1 MKKLLSL
8 LLVLMM
14 MLSVAPIAQAA
25 DGIPVYLNGEQ
36 IEMDG
41 IIVNDRTYLP
51 VRALC
56 EALGYIV
63 EWDDVARSVII
74 GTAPE
79 AAEKSDVVNIYLDGA
94 KMENAE
100 AIIVNDSTFIPV
112 RAIGEALGKDVEWNN
127 EKREV
132 YVTDKDED
140 PFSGKYFRLKHKL
153 TGRYLCVE
161 SAKTDD
167 GAKVVVANR
176 DDSNS
181 NQVWGFTAMD
191 EGFYKIFNQN
201 SKKSVDVGAFS
212 TVAGAEITQYVAN
225 GGTNQQIK
233 PVKNEDGT
241 YTIIF
246 RHSNLAIT
254 ATERFTTQEA
264 VVNDDTQKFE
274 LEYVGQTPMGNL
286 GESAGYLALDEVTRE
301 RFDAYVYSS
310 LPFSIQVQNG
320 VENKLIMSDYYNI
333 SEEEQVKVLKD
344 CFTITAYGQV
354 NFGQIK
360 PDKEK
365 AKYEIKSKTYQDSY
379 DVWRGTMLPVWM
391 YEIEMAG
398 DVEGQLHK
406 WTMISTV
413 EDSSVVTDAINALS
427 RFPYAIRKHIR
438 RLIYRTDSANS
449 YNGGGDTIWIRL
461 NWIPNEDQIAHTLA
475 HELGHVLDS
484 NLTSESALWD
494 RAREADMAPM
504 SSYGNSNRAED
515 LAEFSRAFN
524 VVRTNPDDLKEL
536 QRVYPNRFAAYAAL
550 LYTSDSVYY
559 AHYKEYYEKAMAFDD
574 DDKPAFYCQ
583 ISLPGTNLVLT
594 ATDASTS
601 GSTVTFEENTNAD
614 NQIWRIREWQ
624 GKKAIFNKASG
635 LCINVPGN
643 STDSGKNLIVW
654 NGGKGSNELCTMT
667 QVEGN
672 KYTFVFAHSNLYLAS
687 ENTKAGAKAIQTD
700 SKVEV
705 IVTEQGEIKV
715 DELLEAN
722 NNSDSDNPTAD
733 GYYYRTPSGS
743 KYHLDPNCGGKN
755 SYRTEN
761 ISGLSP
767 CSKCAK

>member
-1 MKKLLSL
+1 MKKLLSIL
-8 LLVLMM
+8 LITAMVL
-14 MLSVAPIAQAA
+14 SFAPAVMAA
-25 DGIPVYLNGEQ
+25 DGIPVYLNGEK
-36 IEMDG
+36 IEKDG
-41 IIVNDRTYLP
+41 IIVNDRTFLP
-51 VRALC
+51 VRALA
-56 EALGYIV
+56 EALGYTV
-63 EWDDVARSVII
+63 DWVDDTKSVII
-74 GTAPE
+74 GTAPQE
-79 AAEKSDVVNIYLDGA
+79 TVKTDKVNIYLDGT

-100 AIIVNDSTFIPV
+100 AIIVNDSTFLPV
-112 RAIGEALGKDVEWNN
+112 RALCEALDKDVEWNN

-132 YVTDKDED
+132 YVTDKKMDED
-140 PFSGKYFRLKHKL
+140 PFNGKYFRLKHAL

-161 SAKTDD
+161 SAKTND

-181 NQVWGFTAMD
+181 NQVWGFTAMAD
-191 EGFYKIFNQN
+191 GYYKIFNQN

-212 TVAGAEITQYVAN
+212 TEAGAEITQYVAN

-233 PVKNEDGT
+233 PVLNDDGT
-241 YTIIF
+241 YTLIF
-246 RHSNLAIT
+246 LHSQLAIT
-254 ATERFTTQEA
+254 ATERFTTQEK
-264 VVNDDTQKFE
+264 VTNGYEQSFTF
-274 LEYVGQTPMGNL
+274 EYVGQTPMGNL
-286 GESAGYLALDEVTRE
+286 KESKGYLALDEVTRE

-320 VENKLIMSDYYNI
+320 LENKLIMSDYYNI
-333 SEEEQVKVLKD
+333 STEEQIKVLKD

-365 AKYEIKSKTYQDSY
+365 AKYEIKSKTYKDSY

-494 RAREADMAPM
+494 RARAADMAPM
-504 SSYGNSNRAED
+504 SHYGNSNRAED

-524 VVRTNPDDLKEL
+524 VVRTNPDQLKEL

-550 LYTSDSVYY
+550 LFVSDPEYY
-559 AHYKEYYEKAMAFDD
+559 AHYKTYYEETMKFDD

-583 ISLPGTNLVLT
+583 ISIPGTNLVLT
-594 ATDASTS
+594 QSDTAK
-601 GSTVTFEENTNAD
+601 GSVVTFEENTNAE
-614 NQIWRIREWQ
+614 NQVWRIREWQ
-624 GKKAIFNKASG
+624 GKKAVFNKASG
-635 LCINVPGN
+635 MCLNVPGN
-643 STDSGKNLIVW
+643 SVDPGKNLIVW
-654 NGGKGSNELCTMT
+654 NGGKGANELMTMT
-667 QVEGN
+667 QTEGN
-672 KYTFVFAHSNLYLAS
+672 KYTLVFQHSNLYLAG
-687 ENTKAGAKAIQTD
+687 ENTKAGAKAIQSD
-700 SKVEV
+700 AKVEV
-705 IVTEQGEIKV
+705 IVTEVK
-715 DELLEAN
+715 
-722 NNSDSDNPTAD
+722 
-733 GYYYRTPSGS
+733 
-743 KYHLDPNCGGKN
+743 
-755 SYRTEN
+755 
-761 ISGLSP
+761 
-767 CSKCAK
+767 